1 MPAGRPKG
9 TLAPTTPRL
18 TPAQLDKMVELHDR
32 YKLSYRAIGVR
43 YGIGEK
49 RVMRLIKK
57 QKEGTVNG

>member
-1 MPAGRPKG
+1 MPAGRPKE

-49 RVMRLIKK
+49 MAQRMASKHRKG
-57 QKEGTVNG
+57 ED

>member
-1 MPAGRPKG
+1 MPAGCPKG

-49 RVMRLIKK
+49 RAMRLIKK
-57 QKEGTVNG
+57 QKEGMADG

>member
-1 MPAGRPKG
+1 MRTACATANSVPK
-9 TLAPTTPRL
+9 L

-49 RVMRLIKK
+49 MAQRITSKHRKG
-57 QKEGTVNG
+57 ED

>member
-9 TLAPTTPRL
+9 TLAPTTPVL

-32 YKLSYRAIGVR
+32 YKLSYRAIGTR